1 MDFSFIN
8 QLQLQIQVKFGNDLS
23 SQRAIQN
30 LKTEIDV
37 NKLGELS
44 FTTLR
49 RFFGNLKSTKPNNN
63 TLDVLSR
70 YLGFSSFTAF
80 CNSEKHQQDWFL
92 WKEIIRLEQNFN
104 NNLIAKLKSNIN
116 HKNYTLMLG
125 TLITN
130 QIISKN
136 FKNLKKIFLSKE
148 LFEIDFGSS
157 VKVANIIGLTFRQLK
172 NSELEKFYFLLNDQY
187 CFIENFLFL
196 FIDYT
201 YFKGYYLRLIKNYHP
216 SSKKNRLFKSLIIN
230 YSKFLLQ
237 EDYITLKNVVV
248 NQNYHPILLGRY
260 YGYQILKSKTI
271 SRKEQEKFLLIASKI
286 DHKKH
291 FFYEI
296 FPALIL
302 NKQWEFIQEIEKTYY
317 EELLIATNWNIE
329 AAQSIF
335 LIGFALKNVHKN
347 QIKQAK
353 NNLSF
358 IRVDK
363 LVDSYIEYIELFLIL
378 AKYSISK
385 REHDVKNC
393 LSLKKK
399 YLELVKKTG
408 FKIFNYELLE
418 SF

>member
-1 MDFSFIN
+1 MEFSFIN

-23 SQRAIQN
+23 KQREIRN
-30 LKTEIDV
+30 LKTEIDA

-44 FTTLR
+44 FTTCR

-70 YLGFSSFTAF
+70 YLGFTSFAAF

-104 NNLIAKLKSNIN
+104 NDLIEKLKSNIN
-116 HKNYTLMLG
+116 HKNYTLILG

-136 FKNLKKIFLSKE
+136 FNNLKKIFITKE
-148 LFEIDFGSS
+148 LFHLDFGSS

-172 NSELEKFYFLLNDQY
+172 TSELEKFYFLLNDQY
-187 CFIENFLFL
+187 CFIEKFIFL

-201 YFKGYYLRLIKNYHP
+201 YFKGYYLRLVDNYNP
-216 SSKKNRLFKSLIIN
+216 SKKENILFKSLIIN
-230 YSKFLLQ
+230 YSKFLLY
-237 EDYITLKNVVV
+237 ENYIPLNKVDI
-248 NQNYHPILLGRY
+248 NQKYHPILLGRF
-260 YGYQILKSKTI
+260 YGYQILKNKTI
-271 SRKEQEKFLLIASKI
+271 SIKNQEKLLSIASKI

-302 NKQWEFIQEIEKTYY
+302 NKQWKFIEKIEKKYY

-335 LIGFALKNVHKN
+335 LIGFALKNIHED
-347 QIKQAK
+347 QIKLAK

-358 IRVDK
+358 IRINK

-378 AKYSISK
+378 AKYTISK

-399 YLELVKKTG
+399 YLELVKKTE
-408 FKIFNYELLE
+408 FRIFNLELLE